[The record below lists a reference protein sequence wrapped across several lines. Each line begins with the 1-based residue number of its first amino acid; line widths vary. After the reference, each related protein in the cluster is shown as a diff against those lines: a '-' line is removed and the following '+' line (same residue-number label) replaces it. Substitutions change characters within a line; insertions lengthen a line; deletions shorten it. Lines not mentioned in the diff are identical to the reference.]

1 MSTTKEANGVIY
13 AIANQKGGVGK
24 TTTTLNL
31 GAALHERGRRVLL
44 VDWDPQAS
52 LTVALGINPES
63 VEQTIY
69 DALMASARDEQS
81 PRLEDIIVPTK
92 VGPDVA
98 PANIDLSQA
107 ELSLYHAQLGE
118 LILADLLE
126 PARRRYDYILIDCL
140 PSLGILTVNALA
152 AASTVMIPMQT
163 EYLAMKGVGLLL
175 KSIQT
180 VKRINKHLHVGG
192 VLLTMADT
200 RTVHSRDVIAST
212 RETLRLAQVP
222 IYSSIIKSNVRLKEA
237 PIVAQSVLAYDTT
250 ANVSLAYRQLAEEVE
265 QESMQAAST
274 ASAPKTISRNR
285 E

>member
-1 MSTTKEANGVIY
+1 MSTTEANGIVY

-52 LTVALGINPES
+52 LTVATGIDPERLK
-63 VEQTIY
+63 ETIY
-69 DALMASARDEQS
+69 EALMASARDEQT
-81 PRLEDIIVPTK
+81 PRLEDIILQTPI
-92 VGPDVA
+92 GPDLA
-98 PANIDLSQA
+98 PANIGLCQA
-107 ELSLYHAQLGE
+107 ELDLYHAQLSE
-118 LILADLLE
+118 LILTDLLE

-152 AASTVMIPMQT
+152 AANTVIIPMQT

-175 KSIQT
+175 NTIKK
-180 VKRINKHLHVGG
+180 VKRINKGLRVGG

-200 RTVHSRDVIAST
+200 RTLHSRDVISST
-212 RETLRLAQVP
+212 RESLLGQVP
-222 IYSSIIKSNVRLKEA
+222 IYTTVIKSNVRLKEA

-250 ANVSLAYRQLAEEVE
+250 ANVSVAYRQLAEEVE
-265 QESMQAAST
+265 QECGRRPVISAVKT
-274 ASAPKTISRNR
+274 AEHRK

>member
-1 MSTTKEANGVIY
+1 MPTTGEINGVVY

-52 LTVALGINPES
+52 LTVAMGIQPES
-63 VEQTIY
+63 LEQTIY

-81 PRLEDIIVPTK
+81 PRLEEIILPTSI
-92 VGPDVA
+92 GPDLA
-98 PANIDLSQA
+98 PANIGLCQA
-107 ELSLYHAQLGE
+107 ELDLYHAQLGE

-152 AASTVMIPMQT
+152 AADTVMIPMQT

-175 KSIQT
+175 KTIQT
-180 VKRINKHLHVGG
+180 VKRINKKLRVGG

-200 RTVHSRDVIAST
+200 RTVHSRDVISST
-212 RETLRLAQVP
+212 RESLLGQVP
-222 IYSSIIKSNVRLKEA
+222 IYSTVIKSSVRLKEA
-237 PIVAQSVLAYDTT
+237 PIVAQSVLVYDTN
-250 ANVSLAYRQLAEEVE
+250 ANVSVAYRQLAEEVE
-265 QESMQAAST
+265 RECGRPAATPTSIS
-274 ASAPKTISRNR
+274 ASHA
-285 E
+285 EE

>member
-1 MSTTKEANGVIY
+1 MSTASEANGIIY

-52 LTVALGINPES
+52 LTVATGINPETLD
-63 VEQTIY
+63 QTVY

-81 PRLEDIIVPTK
+81 PRLEDVIVPTNI
-92 VGPDVA
+92 GPDLA
-98 PANIDLSQA
+98 PANIGLCQA
-107 ELSLYHAQLGE
+107 ELDLYHAQLGE

-126 PARRRYDYILIDCL
+126 AAKRSYDYILVDCL

-152 AASTVMIPMQT
+152 AASTVIIPMQT

-175 KSIQT
+175 KTIQT
-180 VKRINKHLHVGG
+180 VKRINKHLRVGG

-200 RTVHSRDVIAST
+200 RTIHSRDVIAST
-212 RETLRLAQVP
+212 RETLLGQVP
-222 IYSSIIKSNVRLKEA
+222 IYSTVIKSNVRLKEA
-237 PIVAQSVLAYDTT
+237 PIAAQSVLVYDPL
-250 ANVSLAYRQLAEEVE
+250 ANVSIAYRQLAEEIE
-265 QESMQAAST
+265 QESLHTPAT
-274 ASAPKTISRNR
+274 TEPRTISRNR

>member
-1 MSTTKEANGVIY
+1 VPTTTEANGVVY

-52 LTVALGINPES
+52 LTVAMGINPES
-63 VEQTIY
+63 LEQTVY

-81 PRLEDIIVPTK
+81 PRLEDIILHTTI
-92 VGPDVA
+92 GPDLA
-98 PANIDLSQA
+98 PANIGLCQA
-107 ELSLYHAQLGE
+107 ELDLYHAQLGE

-126 PARRRYDYILIDCL
+126 PARRHYDYILIDCL

-152 AASTVMIPMQT
+152 AANIVMIPMQT

-175 KSIQT
+175 KTIQT
-180 VKRINKHLHVGG
+180 VKRINKGLHVGG

-200 RTVHSRDVIAST
+200 RTVHSRDVISST
-212 RETLRLAQVP
+212 RESLLGQVP
-222 IYSSIIKSNVRLKEA
+222 IYTTVIKSNVRLKEA
-237 PIVAQSVLAYDTT
+237 PIVAQSVLAYDTN
-250 ANVSLAYRQLAEEVE
+250 ANVSVAYRQLAEEVE
-265 QESMQAAST
+265 HECGKAVALPIANNIGRQE
-274 ASAPKTISRNR
+274 

>member
-1 MSTTKEANGVIY
+1 MPTAAETNGVVY

-52 LTVALGINPES
+52 LTVATGINPEQ

-69 DALMASARDEQS
+69 DALMASTRDEQS
-81 PRLEDIIVPTK
+81 PTLEDIILQTAI
-92 VGPDVA
+92 GPDLA
-98 PANIDLSQA
+98 PANIGLCQA
-107 ELSLYHAQLGE
+107 ELDLYHAQLGE

-126 PARRRYDYILIDCL
+126 SARRHYDYILIDCL

-152 AASTVMIPMQT
+152 AANTVLIPMQT

-175 KSIQT
+175 KTIQT
-180 VKRINKHLHVGG
+180 VKRINKGLRVGG

-200 RTVHSRDVIAST
+200 RTVHSRDVISST
-212 RETLRLAQVP
+212 RESLLGQVP
-222 IYSSIIKSNVRLKEA
+222 IYSTVIKSNVRLKEA
-237 PIVAQSVLAYDTT
+237 PIVAQSVLAYDTN
-250 ANVSLAYRQLAEEVE
+250 ANVSTAYRQLAEEVE
-265 QESMQAAST
+265 RECGRLPAVPAST
-274 ASAPKTISRNR
+274 RIRR
-285 E
+285 GEE

>member
-1 MSTTKEANGVIY
+1 MSTAQEANGVIY

-52 LTVALGINPES
+52 LTVAMGINPETL
-63 VEQTIY
+63 EQTIY

-81 PRLEDIIVPTK
+81 PRLEDIIVPTGI
-92 VGPDVA
+92 GPDLA
-98 PANIDLSQA
+98 PANIGLCQA
-107 ELSLYHAQLGE
+107 ELDLYHAQLGE
-118 LILADLLE
+118 LILDDLLE
-126 PARRRYDYILIDCL
+126 PAKRRYDYILIDCL

-152 AASTVMIPMQT
+152 AADTVMIPMQT

-175 KSIQT
+175 KTIQT
-180 VKRINKHLHVGG
+180 VKRINKHLRVGG

-200 RTVHSRDVIAST
+200 RTVHSRDVMAST
-212 RETLRLAQVP
+212 RESLLGQVP
-222 IYSSIIKSNVRLKEA
+222 IYSTIIKTNVRLKEA
-237 PIVAQSVLAYDTT
+237 PIVAQSVLAYDST
-250 ANVSLAYRQLAEEVE
+250 ANVSLAYRQLADEVE
-265 QESMQAAST
+265 QESMQPT
-274 ASAPKTISRNR
+274 AVSESKTVSRNR